1 MTDKF
6 PEKIAVPSWIAGAGL
21 ITSLV
26 LAYISKSPRMLEEVH
41 AVLKEFHPPKPP
53 EITTISSSG
62 EQVTH
67 EVVILGLNGKPF
79 GGQPS

>member
-1 MTDKF
+1 MSNKS

-21 ITSLV
+21 FTGFV
-26 LAYISKSPRMLEEVH
+26 LAYLSKSPRMFEEVH
-41 AVLKEFHPPKPP
+41 AALKEFHSPKPP
-53 EITTISSSG
+53 VITTISSSG

-67 EVVILGLNGKPF
+67 EIVILGLNGKPF